1 MFADILKELRVKKR
15 VSQTQLAKSLGVS
28 AGNVGDWERGRSKP
42 GYDALIEL
50 SRFFEVSPAYLLGLE
65 NVNASSLSA
74 GSTPKCDDVPLDE
87 PEMDL
92 ISMYRFL
99 NKDDKKTVYDIAKL
113 KYEQATGEKESFYS
127 TYFGDEKPPND
138 APEDCETAHFGI
150 A

>member
-28 AGNVGDWERGRSKP
+28 PGNVGDWERGRSKP
-42 GYDALIEL
+42 GYDALIGL

-65 NVNASSLSA
+65 NVNAS
-74 GSTPKCDDVPLDE
+74 GSIAATPKCDDALLDE

-92 ISMYRFL
+92 IAMYRFL

-127 TYFGDEKPPND
+127 TYFGEDEPPND
-138 APEDCETAHFGI
+138 DPEDCETAHFGI